1 MIFTAKDLARTAGFE
16 SAAKFANEMHRH
28 GLPFGN
34 GTRVGNTKRYDT
46 VALAKAVIISRLRA
60 FKIPVAQH
68 KALMEVIDDAAL
80 ASALDQFEAGACE
93 CVLVGIPSWSE
104 LDDYSGVFVT
114 RAAAL
119 AALTEAD
126 FILVDVGEATQA
138 RMQGVI

>member
-1 MIFTAKDLARTAGFE
+1 MIATAKDLARTAGFE

-46 VALAKAVIISRLRA
+46 IALAKAVIISRLRA

-68 KALMEVIDDAAL
+68 KALMEVIDYAAL
-80 ASALDQFEAGACE
+80 TSALDQFEAGACE
-93 CVLVGIPSWSE
+93 CVLVGIPSWDE

-114 RAAAL
+114 RDAAL
-119 AALTEAD
+119 DALTAAD
-126 FILVDVGEATQA
+126 FILLDVGEATQA
-138 RMQGVI
+138 HLKGVI